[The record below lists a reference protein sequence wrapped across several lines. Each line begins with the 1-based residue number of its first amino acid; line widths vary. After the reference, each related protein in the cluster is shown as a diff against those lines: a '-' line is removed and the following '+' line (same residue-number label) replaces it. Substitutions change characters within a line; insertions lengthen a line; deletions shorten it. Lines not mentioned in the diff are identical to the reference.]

1 MVNFFNILFNAFWEI
16 VNIKIPIDGD
26 LYITPIS
33 IIVFSF
39 ILSLLIKYFK
49 NKGEGTDET

>member
-1 MVNFFNILFNAFWEI
+1 MVNFFNILFKAFWEI
-16 VNIKIPIDGD
+16 VNIEIPIGDD

-33 IIVFSF
+33 IIVFTF

-49 NKGEGTDET
+49 EKGEGSDDN

>member
-1 MVNFFNILFNAFWEI
+1 MVNFFNILFSAFWEI

-39 ILSLLIKYFK
+39 IISLLIKYLK
-49 NKGEGTDET
+49 NKGEGTDEY